1 MTQKEAVDCW
11 LAGAEDAWDT
21 AKTLLNAK
29 KFDHSLFF
37 LHLALEKIIKAV
49 FIKNNDNHPPLIHYL
64 DRLAEAAGITLGS
77 KQKSQL
83 IEANSF
89 NTSGRYEDYKF
100 KLYKKATPEYTK
112 KWHQTGRKLFDYLKG
127 KL

>member
-1 MTQKEAVDCW
+1 MTQKEAVSRW
-11 LAGAEDAWDT
+11 LTGAEDVWDT
-21 AKTLLNAK
+21 AQTLLAAK
-29 KFDHSLFF
+29 K
-37 LHLALEKIIKAV
+37 
-49 FIKNNDNHPPLIHYL
+49 NDNHPPLIHYL

-112 KWHQTGRKLFDYLKG
+112 KWHQTGRKLFDYIKG
-127 KL
+127 NL